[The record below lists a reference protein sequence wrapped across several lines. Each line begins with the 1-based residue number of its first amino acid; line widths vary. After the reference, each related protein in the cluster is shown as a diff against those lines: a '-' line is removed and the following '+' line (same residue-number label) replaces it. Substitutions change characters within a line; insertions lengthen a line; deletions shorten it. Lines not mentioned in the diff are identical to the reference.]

1 MLKLSLNIQ
10 DNTYFIS
17 DTHFHHKK
25 LCQENPE
32 HFEICRNYLT
42 TEEMDNDIITQWNKT
57 VNPNDTVIF
66 AGDFL
71 MNTPNLEIYNEF
83 WNLRNQLNGNIYFIR
98 GNHDHTLKKKV
109 SDIEFY
115 DYAVLKY
122 KDLNVFVQ
130 HNDYNENSYF
140 LTEEIEN
147 GLDLD
152 KTVLIH
158 GHTHSSEKVSECL
171 KFHQKRTALSIECG
185 FSLCYSSHRASM
197 VIRAPRR

>member
-25 LCQENPE
+25 LCKDCPE
-32 HFEICRNYLT
+32 HFENCRKYFNPR
-42 TEEMDNDIITQWNKT
+42 EMNNDIITQWNKT
-57 VNPNDTVIF
+57 VNLNDTVIF

-71 MNTPNLEIYNEF
+71 MNTPNSEIYNEF

-109 SDIEFY
+109 NDIEFY

-140 LTEEIEN
+140 LTEEIVN

-171 KFHQKRTALSIECG
+171 KFHQKMFNVCWEVAYKPLKVSE
-185 FSLCYSSHRASM
+185 FM
-197 VIRAPRR
+197 NN